1 MHKADGVSNGQAVS
15 TVGVRP
21 QENKNTAKQTIGRAK
36 LSNGWTP
43 ERRAKQAE
51 KIQSW
56 KPWEQSTGP
65 KTALGK
71 SRAARNGFKGGIR
84 LEIRALTKAVNQLLR
99 EQKDAL
105 QRCTLEENEQP
116 K

>member
-1 MHKADGVSNGQAVS
+1 MHKADSVSNGQPVPTGDS
-15 TVGVRP
+15 RT
-21 QENKNTAKQTIGRAK
+21 QENKNTAKRTIGRAK

-51 KIQSW
+51 KIRSW

-71 SRAARNGFKGGIR
+71 ARASSNGFKGGVR
-84 LEIRALTKAVNQLLR
+84 LEIRALTKTVNQLLR
-99 EQKDAL
+99 EQKDSL
-105 QRCTLEENEQP
+105 QRCALEENEQQ

>member
-1 MHKADGVSNGQAVS
+1 MHKADGVRNGQPLPTGDS
-15 TVGVRP
+15 RTE
-21 QENKNTAKQTIGRAK
+21 ENKNTAKRTIGRTK

-51 KIQSW
+51 KIHQW

-71 SRAARNGFKGGIR
+71 ARASGNGFKGGIR

-99 EQKDAL
+99 EQKDAMQL
-105 QRCTLEENEQP
+105 CTVEENE
-116 K
+116 